1 VRLPPAAQSLAGGDP
16 RELLGNRLQACE
28 DFMNRGMIIGALLLL
43 GGSLPAEAQQ
53 AETVGRWSLTV
64 GTGEAISTAVLPG
77 DPEQTRLVLQCI
89 PSPESK
95 DLFVGVVV
103 GFDMDFRTEGKGT
116 FQIDANPPVVAKWAF
131 LEKMMILNQVDQP
144 GFNVEVMRQ
153 LAGARQF
160 TVQSETSDGGM
171 FTASF
176 ALDRAPEVI
185 RRLFDACG
193 VP

>member
-1 VRLPPAAQSLAGGDP
+1 
-16 RELLGNRLQACE
+16 
-28 DFMNRGMIIGALLLL
+28 MNRGIIIGAVLLLL
-43 GGSLPAEAQQ
+43 GGSLPAQAEQ
-53 AETVGRWSLTV
+53 AETIGHWSLSVVKDT

-77 DPEQTRLVLQCI
+77 DPDQTRLVLQCI

-103 GFDMDFRTEGKGT
+103 GIDMDFRTEGKGT
-116 FQIDANPPVVAKWAF
+116 FQLDANPPVVAKWAF

-144 GFNVEVMRQ
+144 GFNAELMRQ
-153 LAGARQF
+153 LAAASQL
-160 TVQSETSDGGM
+160 TVQSETSDGAT
-171 FTASF
+171 FTARF
-176 ALDRAPEVI
+176 ALDRATEVV